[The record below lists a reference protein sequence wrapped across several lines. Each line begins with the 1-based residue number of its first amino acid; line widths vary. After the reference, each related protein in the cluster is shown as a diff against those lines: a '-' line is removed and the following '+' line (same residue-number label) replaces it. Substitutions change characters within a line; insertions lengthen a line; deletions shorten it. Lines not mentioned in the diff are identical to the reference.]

1 MPELPEVETT
11 VRGLRKKVLQRT
23 FVDVWTDFAKM
34 IKRPKSFKLFQ
45 KEIRGRKIKG
55 VGRRGKN
62 ILFDLSGDRILLI
75 HQKLSGHLLFGKWKR
90 ENNIWQPPQGFLSE
104 RVNSFIHLLFVFKDG
119 QMLVLSDPRKF
130 AKVELWKRPELLKS
144 KQFKKLGP
152 EPLEKDFTFQRFKEI
167 IQKRKA
173 KIKAVLINQEV
184 IVGIGNIYSD
194 EILFTAKVHPF
205 KKAPELNEKELK
217 RIYLAIKKIFKR
229 AIQFQGDSFSN
240 YRKITGEKGSF
251 HPKVKVYQRAGKKC
265 LRCKTI
271 IKRIKMGARSVHF
284 CPYCQKL

>member
-23 FVDVWTDFAKM
+23 FIDVWTDFSKI

-90 ENNIWQPPQGFLSE
+90 KNNIWKSSQRFLSE

-217 RIYLAIKKIFKR
+217 RIYLAIKKILKR
-229 AIQFQGDSFSN
+229 AIQFHGDSFSN

-251 HPKVKVYQRAGKKC
+251 HPKVKVYQRVGKKC